1 MGKLLKYELR
11 KTWMIKLIA
20 LGLTAV
26 AEIVFLLGLGM
37 KNEKMLAIST
47 VCLVMLTFGSIMVIG
62 LYSLIVLHRD
72 LNTKQSY
79 MLFMTPNSSY
89 KILGAKVLENGL
101 SMLLAGAAFFALGML
116 DVTAL
121 FAQQGMLKNLW
132 EMITKF
138 LESLDKRLTLDWQ
151 TMGGFLAMMLSSW
164 FGFVVLTYLADVIS
178 AALLSGK
185 KMSGVV
191 TFLLIIALEIL
202 TNWGIQSAMDGMK
215 DASTAALFLSGAGI
229 HLAFAIVMYVL
240 TAWIMDKKL
249 SV

>member
-101 SMLLAGAAFFALGML
+101 SMLLAGVAFFALGML

-132 EMITKF
+132 ENEQTTSNGKQA
-138 LESLDKRLTLDWQ
+138 SLPT
-151 TMGGFLAMMLSSW
+151 TGAASS
-164 FGFVVLTYLADVIS
+164 V
-178 AALLSGK
+178 
-185 KMSGVV
+185 
-191 TFLLIIALEIL
+191 
-202 TNWGIQSAMDGMK
+202 
-215 DASTAALFLSGAGI
+215 
-229 HLAFAIVMYVL
+229 
-240 TAWIMDKKL
+240 
-249 SV
+249 